1 MYRRGVCESTKANT
15 ASAELALSVSVCT
28 VVCLCTVAA
37 ILVPLPL
44 PQVQEY
50 APSLLAPVCRS
61 LIDTTP
67 EVRAAAAETFGSLH
81 SSLGEART
89 PGAPVSICTCVCVSV
104 CLSVCLCVC

>member
-1 MYRRGVCESTKANT
+1 MSI
-15 ASAELALSVSVCT
+15 CT

-37 ILVPLPL
+37 ILVPL

-81 SSLGEART
+81 SSLGEAHM
-89 PGAPVSICTCVCVSV
+89 PDVPVSI
-104 CLSVCLCVC
+104 